1 MRSPI
6 ASCASIAGRAKAWSR
21 NPAIGMFRGRFSRW
35 LAGGGEFN
43 RTVGKGADRR
53 RRGPRRPPR
62 MSTPMM
68 RDPFAFA
75 APDVGCVPLMC
86 VRADTQEAGFLRCEA
101 EVGARP
107 AQR

>member
-1 MRSPI
+1 
-6 ASCASIAGRAKAWSR
+6 
-21 NPAIGMFRGRFSRW
+21 
-35 LAGGGEFN
+35 
-43 RTVGKGADRR
+43 
-53 RRGPRRPPR
+53 